1 MQLPQ
6 SWPGSYDAA
15 RPSTCGGSFGTSSR
29 FALDPDPLVAAFESV
44 YEARA
49 ALGEDAVREL
59 IAAA

>member
-1 MQLPQ
+1 M
-6 SWPGSYDAA
+6 
-15 RPSTCGGSFGTSSR
+15 T
-29 FALDPDPLVAAFESV
+29 PDSFESV